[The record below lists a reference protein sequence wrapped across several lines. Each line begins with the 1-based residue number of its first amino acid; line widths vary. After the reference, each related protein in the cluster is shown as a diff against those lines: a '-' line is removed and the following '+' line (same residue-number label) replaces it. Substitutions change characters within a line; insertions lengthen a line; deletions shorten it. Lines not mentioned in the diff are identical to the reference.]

1 MPKSTYNCGI
11 LVNGNHTDIVLKIYS
26 NRLFLIVTQFEK
38 LGSLVTVNRGSPI
51 NQFDSD
57 IYTAQTI
64 FGNDSEKI
72 HAAARY
78 IAESIKIDRPL
89 LISIA
94 LKDYELLTVK
104 KIVAAIKKVKEN

>member
-1 MPKSTYNCGI
+1 MF
-11 LVNGNHTDIVLKIYS
+11 IY
-26 NRLFLIVTQFEK
+26 R
-38 LGSLVTVNRGSPI
+38 
-51 NQFDSD
+51 
-57 IYTAQTI
+57 TI
-64 FGNDSEKI
+64 FGNDSEEI